1 MIQPKQSSKI
11 VILKNT
17 NAFSSIRLRLLQNSA
32 SLGARI
38 SLNRFLKNQGN
49 HVMSANE
56 IMNMDWLVENVVGE
70 MPAFEELDE
79 EAAAVIEAQG
89 FHLNTSGIQ

>member
-1 MIQPKQSSKI
+1 
-11 VILKNT
+11 
-17 NAFSSIRLRLLQNSA
+17 
-32 SLGARI
+32 
-38 SLNRFLKNQGN
+38 
-49 HVMSANE
+49 MSANE